1 MNEPLTAAE
10 DRLIESLAESP
21 RGSRR
26 NGTYALWL
34 FVRTC
39 GGLLPPDQLSEENQ
53 RRRVRGLER
62 RLRALALPSP
72 LRRAL
77 AGGLRELA
85 EGNAPAA
92 AMALQQLV
100 APARESVGADVGET
114 LAAAARTMREV
125 YRGAEVANGR
135 KA

>member
-1 MNEPLTAAE
+1 MSEPLTASE

-39 GGLLPPDQLSEENQ
+39 SGLLPPDQLSEENQ

-62 RLRALALPSP
+62 RLRTLPLPSP

-77 AGGLRELA
+77 AGSLRELA
-85 EGNAPAA
+85 EGSAPAA

-100 APARESVGADVGET
+100 APARESVGPDVGET
-114 LAAAARTMREV
+114 LALAARTMREAH
-125 YRGAEVANGR
+125 RGAEVANGR

>member
-1 MNEPLTAAE
+1 LSDPLTAAE
-10 DRLIESLAESP
+10 DRLIESLAGSP

-39 GGLLPPDQLSEENQ
+39 SGLLPPDPLSEVNQ
-53 RRRVRGLER
+53 RRRVRGLAR
-62 RLRALALPSP
+62 RLQALALPSP

-92 AMALQQLV
+92 AMALRQLV
-100 APARESVGADVGET
+100 APARESVAPEVGET
-114 LAAAARTMREV
+114 LASAARTMRDV
-125 YRGAEVANGR
+125 YRGAEAVNGR
-135 KA
+135 KT

>member
-1 MNEPLTAAE
+1 MSEQLTAAE
-10 DRLIESLAESP
+10 DRLIESLAEGA

-34 FVRTC
+34 FVRAC
-39 GGLLPPDQLSEENQ
+39 GSLLPPDRLSDENQ

-85 EGNAPAA
+85 LGSAPAA
-92 AMALQQLV
+92 AVALQQLV
-100 APARESVGADVGET
+100 APARESVGPDVGDT
-114 LAAAARTMREV
+114 LALAARTMREMS
-125 YRGAEVANGR
+125 RAAEAVNAR

>member
-1 MNEPLTAAE
+1 MSDQLVSAE

-34 FVRTC
+34 FVRAC
-39 GGLLPPDQLSEENQ
+39 GGLLPPDQLSEDNQ

-62 RLRALALPSP
+62 RLRALPLPSP

-77 AGGLRELA
+77 AGSLRELA

-92 AMALQQLV
+92 AVALQQLV
-100 APARESVGADVGET
+100 APARESMGADVGET
-114 LAAAARTMREV
+114 LAGAARTMREA
-125 YRGAEVANGR
+125 YRGQR
-135 KA
+135 